1 MTCKSFFVF
10 CTISFIHFFIWR
22 LSAQEIEADT
32 LKALIPVNKET
43 GDSVCFLPEVG
54 CSTGLSLYLEL
65 LGKSWLSVNL
75 DYRWNKRN
83 AASLGL
89 NAEAG
94 LWPSVMYYHF
104 FGQRS
109 RFEIGGGSSC
119 IISFID
125 GLEGISVHG
134 IVGYRYQKKKGLLFR
149 IGFTP
154 FYAVGLTETGRSLF
168 VPFGGISFG
177 YSF

>member
-1 MTCKSFFVF
+1 MFFTV
-10 CTISFIHFFIWR
+10 SFIHFFIWR

-32 LKALIPVNKET
+32 LKAQIAVPKET
-43 GDSVCFLPEVG
+43 VDSVCFFPEVG
-54 CSTGLSLYLEL
+54 CSTGTSLYIEL
-65 LGKSWLSVNL
+65 LGKSWLSVNV

-89 NAEAG
+89 NAVAG
-94 LWPSVMYYHF
+94 LWPSVMYSHF

-119 IISFID
+119 IISFED
-125 GLEGISVHG
+125 GLVGISIHG

-154 FYAVGLTETGRSLF
+154 LYVIGLTETGRSAF
-168 VPFGGISFG
+168 VPFGGISLG